1 MVHTLLLFAMLFQ
14 GSAQTA
20 LKPVIDNDRV
30 AVWDVPGPTDAQP
43 LDAVVVSLSGSAEF
57 LPKGMTPKLDEGKP
71 AGRSIVSPV
80 QPHCAS
86 PKFCPVL
93 N

>member
-1 MVHTLLLFAMLFQ
+1 VHKRH
-14 GSAQTA
+14 

-57 LPKGMTPKLDEGKP
+57 LPKGMTPKLDEGIP
-71 AGRSIVSPV
+71 PEDPSSRPCSQIVPRQNSV
-80 QPHCAS
+80 QS
-86 PKFCPVL
+86 
-93 N
+93 